1 MSAMSSCEPAEAAPL
16 PASAAGE
23 AVGLDYLGSLKGE
36 QASQEALAREALVL
50 HFDEFAASGDELE
63 MYAFA
68 ILNTHGCRALNAP
81 PERIAAFIHKIR
93 DSYRDN
99 PYHGWSHGFFVL
111 RVTCLVL
118 DVLPGLKSCLRP
130 DEQCAYLI
138 AALCH
143 DVAHTGTNNAFEV
156 KTKSPLALTYGDTS
170 VLEKMHVAIMF
181 QAMDDPA
188 VQLFSSLEQEVDA
201 KVRALMT
208 SAVLM
213 TDMMNHA
220 GQVQDLKA
228 KVDAGTITDVMRGR
242 SMRAE
247 TQSILCVIMHAADIS
262 SHMMPVQTSTV
273 WSEKVLEE
281 FRAISAAEEA
291 AGVAL
296 TPFLVGLDDPL
307 RAAECQLGF
316 LENAVSPLWT
326 LLIDAMEAVGNIDAE
341 SERNASSS
349 HGRNSPPESGGLL
362 KPHERS
368 HDLVFNLRK
377 NLEENRVYWGKEIAE
392 AKHSQKGAEM
402 N

>member
-1 MSAMSSCEPAEAAPL
+1 MVVFLVLIFLYVRGNHYRERTYSRLPGLSDARWPGSDAAAPQLPAVGPRMSVISSRESAEAAL
-16 PASAAGE
+16 SSASPADES
-23 AVGLDYLGSLKGE
+23 VGLDYLVSLKGE
-36 QASQEALAREALVL
+36 QASQEALTREALVL

-68 ILNTHGCRALNAP
+68 ILNTHGCRALNAT
-81 PERIAAFIHKIR
+81 PEQIAAFIHKIR
-93 DSYRDN
+93 AAYRDN

-181 QAMDDPA
+181 QVMDDPA
-188 VQLFSSLEQEVDA
+188 LQLFSSMEQEVET

-220 GQVQDLKA
+220 GQV
-228 KVDAGTITDVMRGR
+228 R
-242 SMRAE
+242 
-247 TQSILCVIMHAADIS
+247 
-262 SHMMPVQTSTV
+262 
-273 WSEKVLEE
+273 
-281 FRAISAAEEA
+281 
-291 AGVAL
+291 
-296 TPFLVGLDDPL
+296 TPSL
-307 RAAECQLGF
+307 A
-316 LENAVSPLWT
+316 
-326 LLIDAMEAVGNIDAE
+326 
-341 SERNASSS
+341 
-349 HGRNSPPESGGLL
+349 H
-362 KPHERS
+362 
-368 HDLVFNLRK
+368 
-377 NLEENRVYWGKEIAE
+377 
-392 AKHSQKGAEM
+392 KHV
-402 N
+402 